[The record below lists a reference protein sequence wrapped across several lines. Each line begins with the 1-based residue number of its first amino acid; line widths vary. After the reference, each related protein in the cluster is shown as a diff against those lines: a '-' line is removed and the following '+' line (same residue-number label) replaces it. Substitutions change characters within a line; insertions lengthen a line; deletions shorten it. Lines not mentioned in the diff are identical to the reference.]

1 MISKF
6 IRNTS
11 GNIAMMFG
19 LLTVPLIAATGAAID
34 YSRAYEQRMVVQDA
48 LDAAALA
55 ANRMI
60 GNFTEAEIIAE
71 AQAFFAAN
79 IAGRLDTS
87 PTIQVQVDSA
97 QGIIVITTDLG
108 VPTSFLGIIGIDNIN
123 FDVMARTV
131 TGGRDLE
138 VALVLDI
145 TGSMLGQKIADLRAA
160 ATSLVNMVIRDVQ
173 TPYYSKLALI
183 PYSMGVNVGTYAA
196 NVRGATTPSRTVT
209 GVAWQIGTTRNIT
222 AITRNN
228 PSAGSTRIT
237 TSGAHGLVVGD
248 TVYLSGI
255 NGGSGMTNLNNN
267 RYTVT
272 AIPSSTQFRIA
283 VNSNSWS
290 NWTSGGTTRECATAN
305 CELVVNATAHGLAA
319 GQYAYLSGLA
329 GSLGTTLNN
338 KAWTVVAVP
347 ASSGLN
353 TSNYYALSGTNGP
366 TLSAYTSGGTSNCLT
381 VGCQYYRFMNA
392 QSPSVAAIL
401 PVSTCVSERLGA
413 QAYTDAAPGGAPVGW
428 AYVSTDNP
436 CPTNQIVPLTSN
448 KTTLNAQIATYQAV
462 GSTAGQIGIGW
473 GWYMLAPN
481 FASLW
486 PAASQPAAYNTDE
499 LLKVAVIMTDGEFN
513 TGYCNHTISRNYYA
527 LTTSANR
534 SGCDGTNGNPATQ
547 ALALCNAMK
556 AQGIVVYT
564 VGFDLDDADALALL
578 EDCASSPAH
587 FYVADNGADLQLAFA
602 AIGTE
607 ISRLRIAE

>member
-1 MISKF
+1 MFNKF

-60 GNFTEAEIIAE
+60 GNATEAEIIAE

-79 IAGRLDTS
+79 IAGRLDTT
-87 PTIQVQVDSA
+87 PTIEVQVDTA
-97 QGIIVITTDLG
+97 NGIIIINTDLG
-108 VPTSFLGIIGIDNIN
+108 VPTNFLGIIGIDDIN
-123 FDVMARTV
+123 FDLMARTV

-145 TGSMLGQKIADLRAA
+145 TGSMAGQKIIDLRAA
-160 ATSLVNMVIRDVQ
+160 ATSLVNMVVRDVQ

-183 PYSMGVNVGTYAA
+183 PYSMGVNVGSYAA
-196 NVRGATTPSRTVT
+196 SVRGATTPGRTITAATPWAATSKTISTVT
-209 GVAWQIGTTRNIT
+209 RGTT
-222 AITRNN
+222 
-228 PSAGSTRIT
+228 TRIT
-237 TSGAHGLVVGD
+237 TLAAHGLVDGD
-248 TVYLSGI
+248 TVYISGLT
-255 NGGSGMTNLNNN
+255 GGTGWTNLNGN
-267 RYTVT
+267 RYVVDQDGT
-272 AIPSSTQFRIA
+272 STTRFYIS
-283 VNSNSWS
+283 VNSSSWS
-290 NWTSGGTTRECATAN
+290 SSISGTPTIRECLNAN
-305 CELVVNATAHGLAA
+305 CELVVTAASHGLAA
-319 GQYAYLSGLA
+319 GQYSYLTGLA

-338 KAWTVVAVP
+338 KAWTVSTLSLT
-347 ASSGLN
+347 SS
-353 TSNYYALSGTNGP
+353 TFALAGTNGP
-366 TLSAYTSGGTSNCLT
+366 TLATYTSGGTSYCLT

-392 QSPSVAAIL
+392 SSPSVAAIL

-413 QAYTDAAPGGAPVGW
+413 QAYTDAAPAGAPVGW
-428 AYVSTDNP
+428 NYVSTQNP
-436 CPTNQIVPLTSN
+436 CPTNQIVPLTTD
-448 KTTLNAQIATYQAV
+448 KTTLNTQIAAYQAV
-462 GSTAGQIGIGW
+462 GSTAGQIGVAW

-486 PAASQPAAYNTDE
+486 PAASQPAAYNTE
-499 LLKVAVIMTDGEFN
+499 SLLKVAVIMTDGEFN

-527 LTTSANR
+527 LTSSANR
-534 SGCDGTNGNPATQ
+534 SGCDATNGSPATQ
-547 ALALCNAMK
+547 ALALCTEMK

-564 VGFDLDDADALALL
+564 VGFDMGGDADALQLL
-578 EDCASSPAH
+578 EDCASSPAN